1 MKKVTRIAL
10 GMFFGLS
17 FSGLSIA
24 AEPPATGLGQAWPN
38 AVDVSLSP
46 HWHVY
51 VFVLNGVKYIQVNDI
66 NGNVIGA
73 VGTAGGQFITLP
85 IGEDSQY
92 VSTPQQQAAYTSTA
106 LAEAPVT
113 TVYRDSSTV
122 VTVTQ
127 QYNGVTTMSASTTTI
142 CDDPTRCGQ
151 IAVKPTR

>member
-1 MKKVTRIAL
+1 M
-10 GMFFGLS
+10 
-17 FSGLSIA
+17 A

-51 VFVLNGVKYIQVNDI
+51 VFVLNGVKYVQVNDI

-92 VSTPQQQAAYTSTA
+92 VSTPQQRAANTSSINSA
-106 LAEAPVT
+106 AST

-122 VTVTQ
+122 VTATPQ
-127 QYNGVTTMSASTTTI
+127 SDGTTKLTASSAVI
-142 CDDPTRCGQ
+142 CTDPTRCGE
-151 IAVKPTR
+151 IAVKPTH

>member
-1 MKKVTRIAL
+1 MHKVTRAAL
-10 GMFFGLS
+10 GMFLGLS
-17 FSGLSIA
+17 LSGLSMA

-92 VSTPQQQAAYTSTA
+92 VSTPQQRAAGTSSMDGATG
-106 LAEAPVT
+106 T

-122 VTVTQ
+122 VIATEQ
-127 QYNGVTTMSASTTTI
+127 GNGVTTLSASTNSLCT
-142 CDDPTRCGQ
+142 DPSRCGGFN
-151 IAVKPTR
+151 

>member
-1 MKKVTRIAL
+1 MRKVTRIAL
-10 GMFFGLS
+10 GVFLGLS

-24 AEPPATGLGQAWPN
+24 TEPPATGLGQAWPN

-85 IGEDSQY
+85 IGEDAQY
-92 VSTPQQQAAYTSTA
+92 VSTPQETVANTPSINAST
-106 LAEAPVT
+106 LT
-113 TVYRDSSTV
+113 TVYRDGSTV
-122 VTVTQ
+122 VTATPQ
-127 QYNGVTTMSASTTTI
+127 SDGITKLTASSAVI
-142 CDDPTRCGQ
+142 CTDPTRCGQ
-151 IAVKPTR
+151 IAVKPTN

>member
-1 MKKVTRIAL
+1 MKKVTRVAL

-92 VSTPQQQAAYTSTA
+92 VSTPQQRAANTFPTSSA
-106 LAEAPVT
+106 M

-122 VTVTQ
+122 LTATLQ
-127 QYNGVTTMSASTTTI
+127 NDGTAKLAAYNASI
-142 CDDPTRCGQ
+142 CTDPTQCGTLRTR
-151 IAVKPTR
+151 PTP

>member
-1 MKKVTRIAL
+1 MHKVTRAAL
-10 GMFFGLS
+10 GMFLGLS
-17 FSGLSIA
+17 FSGLAMA

-92 VSTPQQQAAYTSTA
+92 VSTPQQSVAKTSSTNVTTST
-106 LAEAPVT
+106 V
-113 TVYRDSSTV
+113 VYRDSSTV
-122 VTVTQ
+122 VTATLQ
-127 QYNGVTTMSASTTTI
+127 SDGITTITASSASVCT
-142 CDDPTRCGQ
+142 DPRTCGTVS
-151 IAVKPTR
+151 IPTN